1 MRAILIRHCETASNR
16 DGRTQ
21 GLSDGELDP
30 MGLQQAVALA
40 ASLESERLAA
50 VYSSPL
56 KRALDTAKAI
66 GELHNLAV
74 QIEDDLREL
83 NQGDLD
89 GLTFDELRS
98 HHADFLKEW
107 MSNPGPLKMPGGES
121 LQELQNRAYAC
132 LETIVAKHQGDTV
145 AIVSHNF
152 TILSL
157 LCRVIGL
164 DLSKFRRLEQSVA
177 SKSIIE
183 FRGTGPVLVLLNDTH
198 HLADSRHDD

>member
-1 MRAILIRHCETASNR
+1 LRAILIRHCETASNR

-30 MGLQQAVALA
+30 TGREQAVAVA
-40 ASLESERLAA
+40 ASLESENLAA

-66 GELHNLAV
+66 AELHNLTV
-74 QIEDDLREL
+74 QIEADLREL

-89 GLTFDELRS
+89 GLTFEELRS
-98 HHADFLKEW
+98 HHADFLREW
-107 MSNPGPLKMPGGES
+107 LSNPGPLKMPGGES
-121 LQELQNRAYAC
+121 LQELQDRAYAC
-132 LETIVAKHQGDTV
+132 LERIVARHQGSTV

-177 SKSIIE
+177 GKSIIE
-183 FRGTGPVLVLLNDTH
+183 FRENGPVLVLLNDTH
-198 HLADSRHDD
+198 HLSQGTA